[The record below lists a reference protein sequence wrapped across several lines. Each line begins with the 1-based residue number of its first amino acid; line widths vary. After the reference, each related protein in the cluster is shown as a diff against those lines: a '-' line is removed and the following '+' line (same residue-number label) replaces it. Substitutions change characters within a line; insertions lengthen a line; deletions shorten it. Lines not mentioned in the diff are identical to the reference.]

1 MDTNSIRLDAMKKY
15 CEMAIRLERET
26 DFWNSMADQAERKM
40 QEYKKEHIRQNRL
53 ASEAQSQLNMMEN
66 FIIQKVSRN
75 NLEIQRRQKYCRISL
90 LVICLMLLGVIAV
103 TVISA
108 AFIMSSPQ
116 LEHTGQKVVF
126 IISVFI
132 SVLSFLFLPFI
143 ICLVVFFLNKS
154 KQNNLQREIAG
165 SSLGNEERR
174 KKEIFSDQLEK
185 AENESNRLTAQEQ
198 ILSKQQYEIREAG
211 EEVRRRK
218 DEFYAAGELPKIYQ
232 NLDAVISFFYYLD
245 NKLVDTI
252 EGADGMYTRYHLDC
266 QHREQMAEL
275 RGIRGAIE
283 EHERHE
289 QMRHKELIGT
299 LQVYGTAILAQ
310 LGRIGSDLSQIRKVQ
325 ENFWEDYTHYDP
337 THTTRKGHW

>member
-1 MDTNSIRLDAMKKY
+1 MDTNSIRLDAMKNY
-15 CEMAIRLERET
+15 CEMAIRLEREA
-26 DFWNSMADQAERKM
+26 DFWNGMADQAEQKM

-53 ASEAQSQLNMMEN
+53 ASEAQNQLN
-66 FIIQKVSRN
+66 ILGSYTTQKINRN
-75 NLEIQRRQKYCRISL
+75 NLEIQRHQKYCRISL
-90 LVICLMLLGVIAV
+90 LLICLMLLGVIAV
-103 TVISA
+103 TGFSA
-108 AFIMSSPQ
+108 VFIMSSSQ
-116 LEHTGQKVVF
+116 LGHTGQKMVF

-132 SVLSFLFLPFI
+132 SILSFLFLPFV
-143 ICLVVFFLNKS
+143 ICLVIYFLNKA
-154 KQNNLQREIAG
+154 KQNNLQWEIRRN
-165 SSLGNEERR
+165 SLGNEERR
-174 KKEIFSDQLEK
+174 KKAIFSDQLEK
-185 AENESNRLTAQEQ
+185 AEGESNRLTAQER
-198 ILSKQQYEIREAG
+198 ILSKQQYEIRQAG
-211 EEVRRRK
+211 EEALRRK
-218 DEFYAAGELPKIYQ
+218 NEFYAAGELPKTYQ

-289 QMRHKELIGT
+289 QMRHQQLIGT
-299 LQVYGTAILAQ
+299 LHIYGTTILAQ
-310 LGRIGSDLSQIRKVQ
+310 LGRIGSDVSQIRKVQ

>member
-143 ICLVVFFLNKS
+143 ICLVVFFLINQS
-154 KQNNLQREIAG
+154 
-165 SSLGNEERR
+165 
-174 KKEIFSDQLEK
+174 
-185 AENESNRLTAQEQ
+185 
-198 ILSKQQYEIREAG
+198 
-211 EEVRRRK
+211 
-218 DEFYAAGELPKIYQ
+218 
-232 NLDAVISFFYYLD
+232 
-245 NKLVDTI
+245 
-252 EGADGMYTRYHLDC
+252 
-266 QHREQMAEL
+266 
-275 RGIRGAIE
+275 
-283 EHERHE
+283 
-289 QMRHKELIGT
+289 
-299 LQVYGTAILAQ
+299 
-310 LGRIGSDLSQIRKVQ
+310 RIICSGK
-325 ENFWEDYTHYDP
+325 
-337 THTTRKGHW
+337 